1 MCGDARAD
9 ASDRCC
15 CCCLVVSLDLTDVCV
30 DCTNSFHS
38 FCTIVC
44 FPIILLSHLS
54 SLYVFMFLFC
64 NGSFCFY
71 ENNSN
76 SMRIFLLVMDATSA
90 LFLSRF
96 MFFKN
101 GLICIFFFILVYRHF
116 YFSVLF
122 PSYNS

>member
-90 LFLSRF
+90 LFYQ
-96 MFFKN
+96 
-101 GLICIFFFILVYRHF
+101 GLCSLKMVLYALVF
-116 YFSVLF
+116 LF
-122 PSYNS
+122 